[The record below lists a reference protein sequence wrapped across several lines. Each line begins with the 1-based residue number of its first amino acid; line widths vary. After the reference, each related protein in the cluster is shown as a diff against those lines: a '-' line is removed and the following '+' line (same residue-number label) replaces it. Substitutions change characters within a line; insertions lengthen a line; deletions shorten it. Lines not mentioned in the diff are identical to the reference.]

1 MSQLLFEQELLHF
14 HTLGALPAPGV
25 WIQASEWFFF
35 FFWMGLAGNVASGRC
50 LPSVPVLFFNLG
62 AVSQAGF
69 SWWSC

>member
-1 MSQLLFEQELLHF
+1 MSQLLLEQELLHF

-35 FFWMGLAGNVASGRC
+35 FFGWDWLEMWPQAGAF
-50 LPSVPVLFFNLG
+50 PVFQCFFFNLG